1 MEQHRLERSI
11 QKTTRF
17 FTITMQ
23 DMFGKTEGYIVVR
36 NRRSEPRFSANQ
48 AVSVSRP
55 DEPHSLPVNGE
66 IIDYSNSGLAIII
79 PVEATPASRLL
90 IEWPLGSV
98 LAEVRNCRRLRP
110 GAYRVGLAL
119 REIIARAEI
128 HGDTNVA

>member
-128 HGDTNVA
+128 QGDTSVA